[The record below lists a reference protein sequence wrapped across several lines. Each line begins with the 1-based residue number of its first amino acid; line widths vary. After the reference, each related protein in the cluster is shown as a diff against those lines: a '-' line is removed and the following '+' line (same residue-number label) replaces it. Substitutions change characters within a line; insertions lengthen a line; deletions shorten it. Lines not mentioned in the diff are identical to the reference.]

1 MLGATSNAAQSP
13 DAGRGGQ
20 PATARSLLLIDCGS
34 AFTKVALVGLV
45 EGVYRLLASVSVPTT
60 LAAPQADIMLGVR
73 NGISEIERITGRI
86 VMRAGQPILPEDE
99 DGSGV
104 DLAVLVASAEGPLRL
119 MALGPGRESL
129 AMLLQRAL
137 SGLFIQLET
146 QQLPLPD
153 SHMSA
158 SDLQRLTGRLQAV
171 QPHAALIIGPP
182 TPAPGNAV
190 ASTAQS
196 VAQAIDILQPTAMDV
211 SYPRPTGFP
220 VIFSGTQSDAQ
231 VVANILQGRTT
242 VESVEAL
249 APSTLAPLTRAVGA
263 LYESCVLREAPGYA
277 TLRRMVATPPIATVT
292 SLGGVARFLAHHHQM
307 NVVAV
312 DVGANSTELAG
323 ATARGEFLPAVF
335 PTAGVGAGGAQLAR
349 AVGVENILRW
359 VTAPIEEDDLRE
371 YILTHMLR
379 PRLLPA
385 TPQALEIQ
393 YALAR
398 EAIRLAMHA
407 PGARM
412 AGLHPM
418 DIVLG
423 TGGVLAHAAHPAD
436 AALILLDSLQPR
448 GITSLVLDSA
458 QIAGMLGNLAMIS
471 PDIAAA
477 LCGTD
482 ATPLLLGSVISAE
495 GAAPEGELAVRVVL
509 EFMDGRQEV
518 AEVASG
524 SLARLTIAPG
534 EPAMLSVYPAPSV
547 DIGLGPGQLAR
558 SSEPVVGGALGLMVD
573 ARGRPLRLA
582 LEPEIRVQQLR
593 AWQATMRG
601 EAER

>member
-1 MLGATSNAAQSP
+1 MLGATSNAAQAP
-13 DAGRGGQ
+13 GAGRGRQ
-20 PATARSLLLIDCGS
+20 PDAARSLLLIDCGS

-45 EGVYRLLASVSVPTT
+45 DGPYRLLASVSVPTT

-86 VMRAGQPILPEDE
+86 VMRAGQPILPEDD

-104 DLAVLVASAEGPLRL
+104 DAAVLVASAEGPLRL
-119 MALGPGRESL
+119 MSLGPGRESL

-146 QQLPLPD
+146 QQLPPPD
-153 SHMSA
+153 AQLSE
-158 SDLQRLTGRLQAV
+158 SDLQRLTAHLRAI

-182 TPAPGNAV
+182 TPAPGAAV

-196 VAQAIDILQPTAMDV
+196 VAQAIDVVQPTAMDV
-211 SYPRPTGFP
+211 SYPRPLGFP
-220 VIFSGTQSDAQ
+220 VIFSGTQADAQ
-231 VVANILQGRTT
+231 AVGAILQGRTT

-249 APSTLAPLTRAVGA
+249 SPSTLAPLTRAVSA

-277 TLRRMVATPPIATVT
+277 ALRRMVATPPIATVT

-312 DVGANSTELAG
+312 DVGANSTQLAG

-349 AVGVENILRW
+349 AVGVESILRW
-359 VTAPIEEDDLRE
+359 ITTPIDEDDLRE

-398 EAIRLAMHA
+398 EAIRLALHA

-423 TGGVLAHAAHPAD
+423 TGGALAHVAHPAD

-471 PDIAAA
+471 P
-477 LCGTD
+477 
-482 ATPLLLGSVISAE
+482 E
-495 GAAPEGELAVRVVL
+495 
-509 EFMDGRQEV
+509 
-518 AEVASG
+518 
-524 SLARLTIAPG
+524 
-534 EPAMLSVYPAPSV
+534 
-547 DIGLGPGQLAR
+547 
-558 SSEPVVGGALGLMVD
+558 
-573 ARGRPLRLA
+573 
-582 LEPEIRVQQLR
+582 
-593 AWQATMRG
+593 
-601 EAER
+601 